1 MTDASP
7 TNWQLTILLPLDV
20 VANQLMR
27 TEADL
32 RFLNMKALVFA
43 KQREDRRLAAQIA
56 GRLEKIGE
64 ALDRIRDLVS
74 DIAADT
80 QTQTAIPARASSKDH
95 DSGKPL
101 PELDD

>member
-32 RFLNMKALVFA
+32 RFLDMKALVYA
-43 KQREDRRLAAQIA
+43 RQREDRGLAAQIA
-56 GRLEKIGE
+56 ERLEKIGE

-74 DIAADT
+74 DLTADT
-80 QTQTAIPARASSKDH
+80 QTQTAIPARTSSGNG
-95 DSGKPL
+95 DSRKSL
-101 PELDD
+101 PEQDD

>member
-32 RFLNMKALVFA
+32 RFLNMKALDYA
-43 KQREDRRLAAQIA
+43 KQSEDRGLAAQVA
-56 GRLEKIGE
+56 SRLEKISE
-64 ALDRIRDLVS
+64 ALERVQDLVS

-80 QTQTAIPARASSKDH
+80 QTQTVIPARASSKDH

-101 PELDD
+101 PERDD